1 MSAKKNR
8 PTKAA
13 ESTQGAAHSKKPK
26 TVTQRAVLDA
36 PAPDVCPQGGPHEW
50 DDDDCTKCHEPKP
63 QSAVRVVKAKGKTA
77 GHKPKTAAQAKPM
90 RAKSAPKAKKL
101 SALDAA
107 AQVLAEAQ
115 EPMTTRQ
122 MIESMAAK
130 GYWSSPNGATP
141 AATLYSAI
149 LRQINTQGKDA
160 RFKKTDR
167 GQFAL
172 NR

>member
-13 ESTQGAAHSKKPK
+13 ESTKAAAKSKKPK
-26 TVTQRAVLDA
+26 TLTQRAVLDA
-36 PAPDVCPQGGPHEW
+36 PVPDACPQGGPHEW
-50 DDDDCTKCHEPKP
+50 ADDECSKCHEPKP
-63 QSAVRVVKAKGKTA
+63 QSAVGVAKAKGKQA
-77 GHKPKTAAQAKPM
+77 GSKSKTSARAKPVQAKAALESQEAQ
-90 RAKSAPKAKKL
+90 RAGRGGQGAGRK
-101 SALDAA
+101 
-107 AQVLAEAQ
+107 Q

-122 MIESMAAK
+122 MIEAMAAK
-130 GYWSSPNGATP
+130 GYWSSPNGQTP